1 MKKHASRTRSDM
13 KMSHNRNAQAG
24 MGRICHAGSVL
35 GVGLILCLSGCAT
48 TTPTPKETG
57 SGARVTA
64 AYFTDDPAALIAAA
78 KGACADPG
86 ETFVQPRDGVTQC
99 RLLLDPQ
106 TTAAAILSYDGDI
119 KALPQL
125 VISLS
130 TSPAGDGHLVAGC
143 AFLKVPHK
151 DGRVSR
157 IVQNDRTVHGQL
169 REMFDAIGG
178 KPVRE
183 VPQEI
188 AKRCY
193 AL

>member
-1 MKKHASRTRSDM
+1 MKKQAEITGHDM
-13 KMSHNRNAQAG
+13 KLLRNRESHPRL
-24 MGRICHAGSVL
+24 GRICHAGRLL
-35 GVGLILCLSGCAT
+35 GIGLILCLAGCAT
-48 TTPTPKETG
+48 TRPVPE
-57 SGARVTA
+57 GAVSVPQVTA
-64 AYFTDDPAALIAAA
+64 AYFTEDPAALVAAA
-78 KGACADPG
+78 RGACADPG
-86 ETFVQPRDGVTQC
+86 ETFVQPQRGVTQC

-130 TSPAGDGHLVAGC
+130 TARAGDGHLVTGC

-157 IVQNDRTVHGQL
+157 IVQNDRMVDAQL
-169 REMFDAIGG
+169 REMFAAIGG

-183 VPQEI
+183 VPQDMAE
-188 AKRCY
+188 RCFT
-193 AL
+193 L